1 MPRGS
6 RLDTPGALHHVMVR
20 GIEGRSIFA
29 DDVDRQDWIDRLA
42 TIGPETG
49 LSVLAWALLPNH
61 FHLLVRTG
69 ERPLA
74 TIMRRLLTGYA
85 GGFNRRHKRDG
96 HLFQNRYKSIVVEEE
111 PYLLELVRYVH
122 LNPLRA
128 KIVSTLDRLDGYP
141 WTGHSALLGRA
152 PRPWQAVGEVLGC
165 FGPRSRYTRHRYR
178 EYVAEGVAQGLRKEL
193 QGGGLRR
200 SAGGWAIVGGLHRGR
215 EHGMAD
221 ERVLGSGAFVEEVHR
236 TVAGQSPPV
245 PRAVA
250 LERLPT
256 LLQRCAGR
264 WGITVEELCGGSRR
278 RLVSQARAVAAGLA
292 IRKLGLPMS
301 EMARTLGVSSVATF
315 NALLHCDAIL
325 GRRGLNVEDLMP
337 RVQQIVKSK

>member
-1 MPRGS
+1 
-6 RLDTPGALHHVMVR
+6 MVR

-29 DDVDRQDWIDRLA
+29 DDVDRRDWVDRLA
-42 TIGPETG
+42 TIVPETG
-49 LSVLAWALLPNH
+49 LSVLAWALLHNH

-74 TIMRRLLTGYA
+74 TTMRRLLTGYA
-85 GGFNRRHKRDG
+85 GGFNRRHKRAG

-128 KIVSTLDRLDGYP
+128 RIVSNLDMLDRYP

-152 PRPWQAVGEVLGC
+152 PRPWQAVDEVLGN
-165 FGPRSRYTRHRYR
+165 FGPPSRHARRRYR
-178 EYVAEGVAQGLRKEL
+178 EYVAEGVGQRRRVDL

-200 SAGGWAIVGGLHRGR
+200 SAGGWEIVGDLHRGR

-221 ERVLGSGAFVEEVHR
+221 ERVLGSGDFVEEVHR
-236 TVAGQSPPV
+236 TVAAQSKSV

-250 LERLPT
+250 LARLPS
-256 LLQRCAGR
+256 LLQRCAGL
-264 WGITVEELCGGSRR
+264 WGVTVEELCAGSRR
-278 RLVSQARAVAAGLA
+278 RVVSQARAVAAGLA
-292 IRKLGLPMS
+292 IRKLGLPMT
-301 EMARTLGVSSVATF
+301 EMARTLGVSSVAIY

-325 GRRGLNVEDLMP
+325 GRRGLSFEDLMP
-337 RVQQIVKSK
+337 HEHQIMKSK

>member
-1 MPRGS
+1 MPRGP
-6 RLDTPGALHHVMVR
+6 RLDAPGALHHVMVR

-29 DDVDRQDWIDRLA
+29 DDVDRQDWVDRLA
-42 TIGPETG
+42 TIGLETG
-49 LSVLAWALLPNH
+49 LAVLAWALLPNH

-85 GGFNRRHKRDG
+85 GGFNRRHKRAG
-96 HLFQNRYKSIVVEEE
+96 HLFQNRYKSILVEEE

-141 WTGHSALLGRA
+141 WTGHSALLGCA

-165 FGPRSRYTRHRYR
+165 FGPRSRHARHRYR
-178 EYVAEGVAQGLRKEL
+178 EYVAEGVGQGRRVDL

-200 SAGGWAIVGGLHRGR
+200 SVGGWEIVGNLHRSR

-221 ERVLGSGAFVEEVHR
+221 ERVLGSGSFVEEVHR
-236 TVAGQSPPV
+236 TVAAQSTPV

-250 LERLPT
+250 LARLPS
-256 LLQRCAGR
+256 LLQRCAGL
-264 WGITVEELCGGSRR
+264 WGVTVEELCAGSRR
-278 RLVSQARAVAAGLA
+278 RVVSQARAVAAGLA
-292 IRKLGLPMS
+292 IRKLGLPMT
-301 EMARTLGVSSVATF
+301 EVARILGVSSVAIF
-315 NALLHCDAIL
+315 HALLHCDAIL
-325 GRRGLNVEDLMP
+325 GRRGLSVEALMP
-337 RVQQIVKSK
+337 RERQIVKGK

>member
-6 RLDTPGALHHVMVR
+6 RLDAPGALHHVMVR

-29 DDVDRQDWIDRLA
+29 DDVDRQDWVDRLA

-69 ERPLA
+69 ARPLA
-74 TIMRRLLTGYA
+74 TTMRRLLTGYA
-85 GGFNRRHKRDG
+85 GSFNRRHKRAG
-96 HLFQNRYKSIVVEEE
+96 HLFQNRYKSILVEEE

-128 KIVSTLDRLDGYP
+128 KIVSTLDMLDEYP
-141 WTGHSALLGRA
+141 WTGHSALMGRV

-165 FGPRSRYTRHRYR
+165 FGPRSRHARHRYR
-178 EYVAEGVAQGLRKEL
+178 EYVAEGVAQGRRKEL

-200 SAGGWAIVGGLHRGR
+200 SAGGWEIVGDLHRGR

-236 TVAGQSPPV
+236 TVAAQSTARAPCGGVGTVADASPAV
-245 PRAVA
+245 CGTLGDHRRGIVRGEQAACRVAGPRGGRRACDSATWPSDGRDGSHVGSIVSRHLQCAVA
-250 LERLPT
+250 L
-256 LLQRCAGR
+256 RCDPR
-264 WGITVEELCGGSRR
+264 SPGIERR
-278 RLVSQARAVAAGLA
+278 R
-292 IRKLGLPMS
+292 PD
-301 EMARTLGVSSVATF
+301 ATGPS
-315 NALLHCDAIL
+315 D
-325 GRRGLNVEDLMP
+325 GE
-337 RVQQIVKSK
+337 K

>member
-1 MPRGS
+1 M
-6 RLDTPGALHHVMVR
+6 
-20 GIEGRSIFA
+20 SI
-29 DDVDRQDWIDRLA
+29 
-42 TIGPETG
+42 
-49 LSVLAWALLPNH
+49 
-61 FHLLVRTG
+61 
-69 ERPLA
+69 
-74 TIMRRLLTGYA
+74 TGYA
-85 GGFNRRHKRDG
+85 GSFNRRHKRAG
-96 HLFQNRYKSIVVEEE
+96 HLFQNRYKSILVEEE

-128 KIVSTLDRLDGYP
+128 KIVSTLDLLDEYP
-141 WTGHSALLGRA
+141 WTGHSALMGRVA
-152 PRPWQAVGEVLGC
+152 RPWQAVGEVFGC
-165 FGPRSRYTRHRYR
+165 FGIRSRHARHRYR
-178 EYVAEGVAQGLRKEL
+178 EYVAEGVAQGRRKEL

-200 SAGGWAIVGGLHRGR
+200 SAGGWEFVGDLHRGR

-236 TVAGQSPPV
+236 AIAAQSQPV

-278 RLVSQARAVAAGLA
+278 RVVSQARAVAAGLA
-292 IRKLGLPMS
+292 IRKLGLPMT
-301 EMARTLGVSSVATF
+301 EMARTLGVSSVTVF

-325 GRRGLNVEDLMP
+325 GRRGLSVEDVMP
-337 RVQQIVKSK
+337 WVQQMTKSK

>member
-6 RLDTPGALHHVMVR
+6 RLDAPNALHHVMVR

-29 DDVDRQDWIDRLA
+29 DEVDRQDWVDRLA

-69 ERPLA
+69 ARPLA
-74 TIMRRLLTGYA
+74 TTMRRLLTGYA
-85 GGFNRRHKRDG
+85 GGFNRRHKRAG
-96 HLFQNRYKSIVVEEE
+96 HLFQNRYKSILVEEE
-111 PYLLELVRYVH
+111 PYLLELVRYIH

-128 KIVSTLDRLDGYP
+128 KILSTLDKLDGYP
-141 WTGHSALLGRA
+141 WTGHSALMGRV

-165 FGPRSRYTRHRYR
+165 FGTRSRNARRRYR
-178 EYVAEGVAQGLRKEL
+178 EYVAEGVGQGRRVDL

-200 SAGGWAIVGGLHRGR
+200 SAGGWEIAGNLHRGR

-221 ERVLGSGAFVEEVHR
+221 ERVLGSGTFVEEVHR
-236 TVAGQSPPV
+236 TVAAQSTPV

-250 LERLPT
+250 LARLPT
-256 LLQRCAGR
+256 LLQRCAGL
-264 WGITVEELCGGSRR
+264 WGVTVEELCAGSRR
-278 RLVSQARAVAAGLA
+278 RVVSQARAVAAGLA
-292 IRKLGLPMS
+292 IRKLGLPMA
-301 EMARTLGVSSVATF
+301 EMARALGVSSVAIYH
-315 NALLHCDAIL
+315 ALLHCDAIL
-325 GRRGLNVEDLMP
+325 GRRGLSVEALMP
-337 RVQQIVKSK
+337 RERQIVKSK

>member
-6 RLDTPGALHHVMVR
+6 RLDAPGALHHVMVR

-29 DDVDRQDWIDRLA
+29 DDVDRQEWVDRLA

-49 LSVLAWALLPNH
+49 LAVLAWALLPNH
-61 FHLLVRTG
+61 VHLLVRTG

-74 TIMRRLLTGYA
+74 TTMRRLLTGYA
-85 GGFNRRHKRDG
+85 GGFNRRHKRAG
-96 HLFQNRYKSIVVEEE
+96 HLFQNRYKSILAEEE

-128 KIVSTLDRLDGYP
+128 KILKTLEMLDGYP
-141 WTGHSALLGRA
+141 WTGHSALLGRVS
-152 PRPWQAVGEVLGC
+152 RPWQAVGEVLGG
-165 FGPRSRYTRHRYR
+165 FGSRAQQARRRYR
-178 EYVAEGVAQGLRKEL
+178 EYVAEGVPQGRRKEL

-200 SAGGWAIVGGLHRGR
+200 SAGGWEFVGDLHRGR

-221 ERVLGSGAFVEEVHR
+221 ERVLGSGTFVEEVHR
-236 TVAGQSPPV
+236 TIAAQSQPV

-250 LERLPT
+250 LARLPR

-264 WGITVEELCGGSRR
+264 WGVTVEELCAGSRR
-278 RLVSQARAVAAGLA
+278 RVVSQARAVAAGLA
-292 IRKLGLPMS
+292 VRNLGLPMA
-301 EMARTLGVSSVATF
+301 EVARILGVSSVAIYH
-315 NALLHCDAIL
+315 ALSHCDAIL
-325 GRRGLNVEDLMP
+325 GRRGVSVDDLMP
-337 RVQQIVKSK
+337 RERHGESK